1 MFSHMR
7 IARPV
12 TNLEQAYQQYSKG
25 LGLKRIAD
33 FSDHEGF
40 SGVMLGREGLG
51 WHMEL
56 TLCHHHP
63 VQPSQ
68 TDEDLLVLYYPEKAE
83 WEAAC
88 ATMLDAGFI
97 PVASFN
103 PYWDR
108 NGRTFADAD
117 GYRVVI
123 QNQAWVNAE

>member
-1 MFSHMR
+1 
-7 IARPV
+7 
-12 TNLEQAYQQYSKG
+12 
-25 LGLKRIAD
+25 
-33 FSDHEGF
+33 
-40 SGVMLGREGLG
+40 
-51 WHMEL
+51 
-56 TLCHHHP
+56 

-108 NGRTFADAD
+108 HGRTFADAD